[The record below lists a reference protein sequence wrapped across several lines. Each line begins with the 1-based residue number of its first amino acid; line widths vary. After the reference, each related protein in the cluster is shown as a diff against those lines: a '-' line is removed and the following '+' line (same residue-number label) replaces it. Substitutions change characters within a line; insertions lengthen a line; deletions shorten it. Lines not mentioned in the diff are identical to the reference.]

1 MFANTVQVFI
11 GFWLFHCIWHFMT
24 IDAHAQAILRKP
36 NAFVDDVVPNIARD
50 GSTDIVFSD
59 GTILIILRDY
69 EEKMA
74 KRALADAEV
83 IVNRNDGIAWRIDG
97 DEESDSSLEMA
108 ESHIFRPL
116 FRYRVRKSSNA
127 RASF

>member
-1 MFANTVQVFI
+1 MSANTVKVFI
-11 GFWLFHCIWHFMT
+11 GFWLFHCIWHSMT
-24 IDAHAQAILRKP
+24 IDAQAILRKG
-36 NAFVDDVVPNIARD
+36 NSVVDDVVPNIARD
-50 GSTDIVFSD
+50 ASTDIVFSD
-59 GTILIILRDY
+59 GTIMFILRDY

-74 KRALADAEV
+74 KRALPDAEV
-83 IVNRNDGIAWRIDG
+83 IVNRNDGIALKIDG
-97 DEESDSSLEMA
+97 DEESDSSFEMA

>member
-1 MFANTVQVFI
+1 
-11 GFWLFHCIWHFMT
+11 MT